1 MATAQQPVTNPRIV
15 KLMELETAGRIKPEH
30 QAELDSYRA
39 RGVVGTPKALTE
51 GEAKTTNFYNS
62 ALGAENEWKALESN
76 PDLAPGT
83 NPVGMMGDIARAVLP
98 TNVVNWN
105 TSEARQRAQ
114 QAKENFIRASL
125 RLESGAAIGPSEFER
140 QDRIFYPQTGDTP
153 ETLEQKARARQ
164 TVIEGFKIGAGPGS
178 RQVDRLRQDDPA
190 AIQTVDTG
198 QKVGGFKDELPADPM
213 SQLQPDDQRAYF
225 SLTRTAR
232 TPGELV
238 GFMADRGF
246 MMDPAR
252 AKAII
257 DYRNKYGKVA
267 GSIEYQKPR
276 PIDHG
281 DGATG
286 AALRGVGDTA
296 TFGGLDE
303 IGGVVDTIAG
313 EGGDGSFTDRLYRN
327 IDYNR
332 AVQEGDAQNHPYAR
346 LGGQLV
352 GGAVVPFGAGAR
364 SAGQLVRVGAAG
376 GAAYGFGSG
385 EGGLIDRVPNALG
398 GGALGAAGGYAFGR
412 AAPAIGN
419 ALARFA
425 PGATAARVEANA
437 LAQAG
442 ERQGV
447 PMTAADLRPGTRN
460 AFAFLE
466 ASPGGAGPT
475 QNALAAGTDA
485 LESAVSGIG
494 GGTVRSSEEIGNSFQ
509 NAGRRAIQWSRDQK
523 NDLYQSAERLAP
535 TVTVRS
541 QGALDAVDRNIAE
554 LSETPNANRGV
565 LSLLEDLRG
574 DLTTVNS
581 STGRYTPRSLTIASI
596 RNLRTSLRGEIG
608 SRNLTMTDAER
619 RVSQI
624 IDAASADITRALNA
638 ANPRAAAAYQRAD
651 RFYAQR
657 QRYIGEI
664 IQHYTGPRDQ
674 PISGEQA
681 YARIVALT
689 GQRGDRER
697 LVETMRALSPDERA
711 DVATTIASQL
721 GRRTPEDDFSPARFV
736 TQAEKMTTGARQ
748 AVFGTEG
755 AAAVD
760 DLIRIASAKRDVGNS
775 LNRSRSGQVGAYNSM
790 LTGALGLL
798 GAGGGYAAGGAGGAA
813 LGAVAASSLKM
824 GALNLS
830 ARVLTN
836 PQFVA
841 WLGRAPI
848 TATPSQIT
856 AYVRQLSNLAIRQPA
871 IRGEIGQLQRM
882 LTETTTTRSIASDRE
897 GGDQQRGY
905 GNQAATAGW

>member
-1 MATAQQPVTNPRIV
+1 MATPQQPVTNPRIV

-62 ALGAENEWKALESN
+62 ALGAEHEWKTLEAN
-76 PDLAPGT
+76 PELTPGT
-83 NPVGMMGDIARAVLP
+83 QPVGMMGDIARAVLP
-98 TNVVNWN
+98 ANVVNSN

-125 RLESGAAIGPSEFER
+125 RLESGAAIGKDEFTR
-140 QDRIFYPQTGDTP
+140 QDRIFYPQTGDTA
-153 ETLEQKARARQ
+153 ETLAQKARARQ
-164 TVIEGFKIGAGPGS
+164 QVIEGFKIGAGPGS

-190 AIQTVDTG
+190 AIQTVDAP
-198 QKVGGFKDELPADPM
+198 KVGGFKDELPSEPM

-225 SLTRTAR
+225 ALTRTAR

-267 GSIEYQKPR
+267 GSIEYQRPK
-276 PIDHG
+276 PIDRG

-313 EGGDGSFTDRLYRN
+313 GGGEGSFTDRLYRN

-364 SAGQLVRVGAAG
+364 TAGQLARVGAAG

-398 GGALGAAGGYAFGR
+398 GGAFGGAGGYAFGR

-425 PGATAARVEANA
+425 PGVSASRVEANA

-447 PMTAADLRPGTRN
+447 SMTAADLRPGTRN
-460 AFAFLE
+460 VFAFLE
-466 ASPGGAGPT
+466 ASPGSAGPT
-475 QNALAAGTDA
+475 QNALAAGNSG
-485 LESAVSGIG
+485 LEGAVGRIGSGS
-494 GGTVRSSEEIGNSFQ
+494 VRTPEEIGRTAQ
-509 NAGRRAIQWSRDQK
+509 AAGTRTIDWTRDRK
-523 NDLYQSAERLAP
+523 NQMYDLAERLAGP
-535 TVTVRS
+535 MSVRATS
-541 QGALDAVDRNIAE
+541 AVDTLNDHITE
-554 LSETPNANRGV
+554 LMATPNANRGI
-565 LSLLEDLRG
+565 LNLLHDLRD
-574 DLTTVNS
+574 DLTTEAGDVV
-581 STGRYTPRSLTIASI
+581 PLTIGTL
-596 RNLRTSLRGEIG
+596 RNLRTAMRGEIG
-608 SRNLTMTDAER
+608 TRNLTMTDAER
-619 RVSQI
+619 RVSQV
-624 IDAASADITRALNA
+624 IDAASSDIAGALNA
-638 ANPRAAAAYQRAD
+638 SNPRAAAAYQRAD
-651 RFYAQR
+651 RFYAER
-657 QRYIGEI
+657 QRYITDI
-664 IQHYTGPRDQ
+664 IQHYTGPRDR

-697 LVETMRALSPDERA
+697 LVQTMQALSADERA

-736 TQAEKMTTGARQ
+736 TQAEKMTPGARQ

-755 AAAVD
+755 AAAVE
-760 DLIRIASAKRDVGNS
+760 DLIRIASAKRDTSNS
-775 LNRSRSGQVGAYNSM
+775 LNRSRSGQVSNYNSL
-790 LTGALGLL
+790 LTGAMGLL

-813 LGAVAASSLKM
+813 LGAVAASSFKM

-841 WLGRAPI
+841 WLGRAPT

-856 AYVRQLSNLAIRQPA
+856 AHVRQLSNLAIRQPT
-871 IRGEIGQLQRM
+871 IRGELEQLQRV
-882 LTETTTTRSIASDRE
+882 LSQSGVRPSLAADGAPGNE
-897 GGDQQRGY
+897 QQGY
-905 GNQAATAGW
+905 SNQPAAAGR

>member
-1 MATAQQPVTNPRIV
+1 MAAAQQPVTNPRLV

-30 QAELDSYRA
+30 QAELDSYRT
-39 RGVVGTPKALTE
+39 RGVINTPKALTE

-62 ALGAENEWKALESN
+62 ALGAENEWKALVSD

-83 NPVGMMGDIARAVLP
+83 QPVGMMGDIARAVLP
-98 TNVVNWN
+98 TNVVNSN

-125 RLESGAAIGPSEFER
+125 RLESGAAIGETEFER
-140 QDRIFYPQTGDTP
+140 QNRIFFPQTGDTP
-153 ETLEQKARARQ
+153 GQLEQKARARQ

-190 AIQTVDTG
+190 AIQTVGAG
-198 QKVGGFKDELPADPM
+198 QKVGGFRDELPAEPM
-213 SQLQPDDQRAYF
+213 SQLQPDDQREYF
-225 SLTRTAR
+225 TLTRTAR

-267 GSIEYQKPR
+267 GSIEYQKPK
-276 PIDHG
+276 PIDRG

-313 EGGDGSFTDRLYRN
+313 EGGEGSFTDRLYRN

-364 SAGQLVRVGAAG
+364 SAGQLARVGAAG

-385 EGGLIDRVPNALG
+385 EGGLIDRVPDALG

-412 AAPAIGN
+412 AAPAVGN

-460 AFAFLE
+460 VFAFLE
-466 ASPGGAGPT
+466 ASPGGGGPT
-475 QNALAAGTDA
+475 QNALAAGNSG
-485 LESAVSGIG
+485 LEGAVGRIG
-494 GGTVRSSEEIGNSFQ
+494 TGTVRTPEEIGRTAQ
-509 NAGRRAIQWSRDQK
+509 AAGTRTIDWTRDRK
-523 NDLYQSAERLAP
+523 NQMYDLAERLAGP
-535 TVTVRS
+535 MSVKATS
-541 QGALDAVDRNIAE
+541 AVDTLNDHITE
-554 LSETPNANRGV
+554 LMATPNANKGI
-565 LSLLEDLRG
+565 LNLLHDLRD
-574 DLTTVNS
+574 DLTTEAGDVV
-581 STGRYTPRSLTIASI
+581 PLTIGTL
-596 RNLRTSLRGEIG
+596 RNLRTAMRGEIG
-608 SRNLTMTDAER
+608 TRNLTMTDAER
-619 RVSQI
+619 RVSQV
-624 IDAASADITRALNA
+624 IDAASSDISGALNA
-638 ANPRAAAAYQRAD
+638 SNPRAAAAYQRAD
-651 RFYAQR
+651 RFYAER
-657 QRYIGEI
+657 QRYITDI
-664 IQHYTGPRDQ
+664 IQHYTGPRDR

-697 LVETMRALSPDERA
+697 LVQTMQALSTDERA

-736 TQAEKMTTGARQ
+736 TQAEKMTAGARQ

-760 DLIRIASAKRDVGNS
+760 DLIRIASAKRDTGNS

-813 LGAVAASSLKM
+813 LGAVAASSFKM

-841 WLGRAPI
+841 WLGRAPT

-856 AYVRQLSNLAIRQPA
+856 AHVRQLGNLAIRQPA

-882 LTETTTTRSIASDRE
+882 LLETGTGRSIASE
-897 GGDQQRGY
+897 GSERNNQQSY
-905 GNQAATAGW
+905 GNQSAAAAR